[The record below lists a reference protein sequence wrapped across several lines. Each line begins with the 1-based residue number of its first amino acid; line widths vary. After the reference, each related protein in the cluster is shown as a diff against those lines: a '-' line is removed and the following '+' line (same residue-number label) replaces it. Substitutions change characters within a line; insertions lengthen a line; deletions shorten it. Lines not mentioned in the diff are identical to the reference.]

1 MARKSTKG
9 YFVRGHFVAAGSELD
24 QELKQE
30 LKGTEGLSK
39 TDLKKLSDRLQAL
52 GEDLLTL
59 RSDLM
64 KRLRE
69 QHDVPEKLIDA
80 LAEAKRITNFEG
92 KRRQM
97 QFIGKLMRQ
106 LDPAIVDAVEAALEE
121 QRKPSAKET
130 MALHQ
135 AEQWRDKLID
145 SDDAMTAWLERFPE
159 TDVQHLRALV
169 RQARK
174 DAKAT
179 ESQERPGEAVR
190 HAKAY
195 REIFQLV
202 KAAFKKGE
210 AADTD
215 GADAE
220 ADGGADN
227 EDN

>member
-52 GEDLLTL
+52 GEDLLDL

-69 QHDVPEKLIDA
+69 QHDIPEKLIDA
-80 LAEAKRITNFEG
+80 LAEARRITNFEG

-97 QFIGKLMRQ
+97 QYIGKLMRQ
-106 LDPAIVDAVEAALEE
+106 LDPSIIGAVEAALEE

-145 SDDAMTAWLERFPE
+145 SDDAMTEWLERFPG

-179 ESQERPGEAVR
+179 QSQERPGEAVR

-202 KAAFKKGE
+202 KAAFKQS
-210 AADTD
+210 
-215 GADAE
+215 E
-220 ADGGADN
+220 ADGEGEGGNNDVGRN